1 MTSHVGIKTY
11 CVNGSDMLIHV
22 SYGIIMGLCD
32 GKSFHT
38 ALKQVQT
45 IHTRKTMNMNRQKNR
60 KKPMKSMK

>member
-11 CVNGSDMLIHV
+11 FVNGSDMLIHV
-22 SYGIIMGLCD
+22 GYGIIMGLCD

-45 IHTRKTMNMNRQKNR
+45 VHTRKTMNMNK
-60 KKPMKSMK
+60 